1 MYCLFLQA
9 AVIMC
14 IFIINILGNTLHVVK
29 WAVKWDGQI
38 RKKFC
43 LFYLAQWNRKNASVS
58 GQEIKGKFS
67 NLVRPVVTWYVFRDP
82 GLVLVVRWSEI
93 RDGIRDYSYEQDA
106 GFVDFTMQDSEIV
119 AQKNWY
125 PVWKV
130 SYIFKNVTKNCSHFN
145 WPEMRTFFLYPVT
158 CQFWPHP
165 PNLLAVSLPSPAFIT
180 LHAQPKPLCYAGYV
194 KRFFS
199 ANDSISC
206 IENAQE
212 AL

>member
-1 MYCLFLQA
+1 MRQTWIFYHFLHLFKISVYCLFLRA

-14 IFIINILGNTLHVVK
+14 IFIINTLGITLYVVK

-93 RDGIRDYSYEQDA
+93 RDGITVMNRMRDLS
-106 GFVDFTMQDSEIV
+106 TLRCRIR
-119 AQKNWY
+119 KLLL
-125 PVWKV
+125 K
-130 SYIFKNVTKNCSHFN
+130 
-145 WPEMRTFFLYPVT
+145 RTDILYGKSAT
-158 CQFWPHP
+158 
-165 PNLLAVSLPSPAFIT
+165 
-180 LHAQPKPLCYAGYV
+180 
-194 KRFFS
+194 FS
-199 ANDSISC
+199 KM
-206 IENAQE
+206 
-212 AL
+212 

>member
-1 MYCLFLQA
+1 MRQGWIFYICLHLFKISVYCLFLQA

-14 IFIINILGNTLHVVK
+14 IFIINILGNTLYVVK

-67 NLVRPVVTWYVFRDP
+67 NLVRPVGTWYVFRDP

-93 RDGIRDYSYEQDA
+93 RDGLRDCIYEQDA
-106 GFVDFTMQDSEIV
+106 GFGDFTMQDSEIV
-119 AQKNWY
+119 AQKNWH

-130 SYIFKNVTKNCSHFN
+130 SYMF
-145 WPEMRTFFLYPVT
+145 
-158 CQFWPHP
+158 
-165 PNLLAVSLPSPAFIT
+165 
-180 LHAQPKPLCYAGYV
+180 
-194 KRFFS
+194 
-199 ANDSISC
+199 
-206 IENAQE
+206 
-212 AL
+212 

>member
-14 IFIINILGNTLHVVK
+14 IFIINILGNTLYVVK

-158 CQFWPHP
+158 CQFWATPAPISSRFLCPRP
-165 PNLLAVSLPSPAFIT
+165 PLL
-180 LHAQPKPLCYAGYV
+180 LCTPNQNRYATQATS
-194 KRFFS
+194 KDFFRQM
-199 ANDSISC
+199 I
-206 IENAQE
+206 Q
-212 AL
+212 